1 MEVRWT
7 RKALVNLDQEAEYI
21 AQDNPGA
28 AARIV
33 EQIRS
38 SVQTLQDFPALG
50 RPGRV
55 SGTRELVISETP
67 YIVPYRIREQTVE
80 ILRVLHSSRKWPLR
94 F

>member
-1 MEVRWT
+1 VEVRWT
-7 RKALVNLDQEAEYI
+7 RKALANLDQEAEYI
-21 AQDNPGA
+21 AQDNPEA
-28 AARIV
+28 AVRIV

-38 SVQTLQDFPALG
+38 SVQTLLDFPALG

-55 SGTRELVISETP
+55 SGTRELVITETP

>member
-7 RKALVNLDQEAEYI
+7 RKALANLDQEAEYI
-21 AQDNPGA
+21 AQDNPEA
-28 AARIV
+28 AVRIV

-38 SVQTLQDFPALG
+38 SVQTLLDFPALG

-55 SGTRELVISETP
+55 SGTRELVINETP